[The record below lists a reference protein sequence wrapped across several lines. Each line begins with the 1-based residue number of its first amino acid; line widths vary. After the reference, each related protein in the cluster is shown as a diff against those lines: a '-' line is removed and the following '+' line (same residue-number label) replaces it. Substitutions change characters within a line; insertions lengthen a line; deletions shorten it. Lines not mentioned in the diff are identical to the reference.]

1 MDAAKKALLNMLIEA
16 FTSFDK
22 FVNNAS
28 KMLSGDKSMMDVDKI
43 WIQVLK
49 LSSYL
54 KPFCYTIIGICLLIE
69 MVNVLSKVDVIKWEQ
84 GIKVSIKIVLA
95 KVMIDGA
102 PTFLLACYKQ
112 ATSWINLIH
121 TANVA
126 IGVTMKSSLETK
138 VNDIKGLWS
147 VIMLIISI
155 NLLIFAIKVC
165 GMFVQVIAFGRMFEL
180 FVYLCISPLPF
191 AFFPLGDGNGGG
203 YSRITKKFI
212 LSFVGVC
219 LHGVMIIICIK
230 LFNIIMFSIITK
242 MNTSGADAT
251 TSVSNVCF
259 AMLLGG
265 VVLAMSCA
273 KAGSWAKSVLD
284 AG

>member
-1 MDAAKKALLNMLIEA
+1 MDAAKKALLNMLIGA
-16 FTSFDK
+16 FNSFDE
-22 FVNNAS
+22 FVNNAAS
-28 KMLSGDKSMMDVDKI
+28 LLSGDSSILDVDKV
-43 WIQVLK
+43 WIRVLRM
-49 LSSYL
+49 SSYL

-69 MVNVLSKVDVIKWEQ
+69 IVNVLSKVDVIKWEH
-84 GIKVSIKIVLA
+84 GIKVAIKIVLS

-112 ATSWINLIH
+112 SASWINLIS
-121 TANVA
+121 TSNIT
-126 IGVTMKSSLETK
+126 IGSKMQKTLEQD
-138 VNDIKGLWS
+138 VNSIKGLWS

-155 NLLIFAIKVC
+155 NLLVWAIKVC
-165 GMFVQVIAFGRMFEL
+165 GMFIQVIAFGRMFEL

-212 LSFVGVC
+212 LSFVGIC

-230 LFNIIMFSIITK
+230 LFNIIMFSVVTK
-242 MNTSGADAT
+242 MDTAGADST
-251 TSVSNVCF
+251 TTISNICF